1 MEFNPLQRRQKL
13 RKIAAAEG
21 FSTVTEMLEHAIMDA
36 VSPGICSECD
46 FICSSIEP
54 DAQEGW
60 CENCDKNTVIAAP
73 VLAGII

>member
-1 MEFNPLQRRQKL
+1 
-13 RKIAAAEG
+13 
-21 FSTVTEMLEHAIMDA
+21 MDA

-60 CENCDKNTVIAAP
+60 CESCDKNTVIAAP